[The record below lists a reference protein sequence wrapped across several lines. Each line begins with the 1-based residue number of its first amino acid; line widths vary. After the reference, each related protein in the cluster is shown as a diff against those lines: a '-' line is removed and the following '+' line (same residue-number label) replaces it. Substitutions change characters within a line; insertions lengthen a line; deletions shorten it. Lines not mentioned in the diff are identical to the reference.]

1 MSLVRRLW
9 EVVLEIDRFIRMHFV
24 GFAAVWCVL
33 GAATAA
39 GSLGPLEWIPVLLA
53 ALSYHVYA
61 YVLNDVVDLPV
72 DRTHPD
78 RQRDPLVRGA
88 IRPGTALGVALL
100 QVPLGFGVLWA
111 VGAAPFAWAALGAGF
126 VLMTLY
132 DVWGKRCPV
141 PPLTDLAQGL
151 GWGMLAYV
159 GAGLVADEPSALTH
173 LLCAYGAGH
182 ISLINGI
189 HGGLRDLENDLA
201 RGSLTTAAF
210 LGARP
215 EAGGVRSTPGVLA
228 FTLVLQLG
236 LATLLV
242 WPVWAGAYGHPSG
255 LDVAARMLSLA
266 LAAGLCFLAVRVARP
281 ELPGWDASM
290 RIHLFAIPFSLIL
303 LFLPVVG
310 APIAAC
316 VLVLYALPT
325 VTLDFT
331 RQLFARL
338 LGLGAVRPLS
348 VAVPEGDEEGAP

>member
-1 MSLVRRLW
+1 MSLGRRLW

-24 GFAAVWCVL
+24 GFATVWCVL
-33 GAATAA
+33 AAATAA
-39 GSLGPLEWIPVLLA
+39 GRLGPLELIPVLLA
-53 ALSYHVYA
+53 ALCYHVYA

-88 IRPGTALGVALL
+88 VRPGTALGFALL

-126 VLMTLY
+126 LLMTIY

-151 GWGMLAYV
+151 GWGTLAYV

-173 LLCAYGAGH
+173 LLFAYGAGH
-182 ISLINGI
+182 ILLINGI
-189 HGGLRDLENDLA
+189 HGGIRDLGNDLA

-215 EAGGVRSTPGVLA
+215 EAGAVRSTRGVLV

-236 LATLLV
+236 LAVLLV

-255 LDVAARMLSLA
+255 LQVVARLLSLA

-310 APIAAC
+310 APIATL
-316 VLVLYALPT
+316 VLVLYVLPT

-331 RQLFARL
+331 RQFFARL
-338 LGLGAVRPLS
+338 LGIGAERRLS
-348 VAVPEGDEEGAP
+348 VAVPGGEEKGAP